1 MNSHRSRARL
11 VHAVAALAMLLLA
24 APPARGQRPAVPG
37 SISGIVVDS
46 ETMRPLTSVRLILQ
60 PSPAGILLERGDNP
74 VPFGKEARVVITD
87 SAGLY
92 RLGTLQAGNY
102 RLHARALG
110 YRPMTVDLRISES
123 HDSQLSV
130 GMLVQP
136 IHLEPVVA
144 RTAAVHPDR
153 SFAGTRAA
161 DPEDTRRV
169 LAERAR
175 QDRFLTGDT
184 RSITSA
190 DVQEALTLGEA
201 DLFRAL
207 QRVPGVETRDDYTA
221 ELWVRGA
228 SWDQTAVFFDGVP
241 LFNPLHGA
249 GLFSAVNTDA
259 VGAAF
264 LHAGVQPTELRS
276 GGAAVVALRS
286 RAGGAPGRR
295 GAAELSLV
303 SGRIVA
309 DGRTRGGRVGWM
321 VAGRRTYA
329 DLLPAGVSTAI
340 GAGVDRIPYSFRDVA
355 GRVDAHLGRGARIE
369 ASGIHEADR
378 LSGDIGGLVTATDGR
393 WGSNAGQLSLHHT
406 LGAGTLR
413 HSVGGSR
420 FAARADAREP
430 IPTISHC
437 SSCPGSYHPTHGPF
451 RGQPLD
457 NSVAYAFASGTWE
470 STHPSDSAR
479 WAAGYRAVRQEA
491 RYGTTGL
498 WPYRSAGPEETSA
511 DRGLAYLVLWGER
524 AWHPLPAVALESG
537 GRAEVGGRIAGA
549 GPVRLAPH
557 LALRYRAGA
566 GTSLSAGVAR
576 SFQYAQAIVPAGPGY
591 HPVAT
596 SHLFWTLA
604 DEDTPLL
611 RADVASLGIEQW
623 IGGATLLSAATYL
636 RHTSGVAT
644 PDPTP
649 GWMTDRPLFVA
660 ARGEARGVDLSV
672 RRLVGRWTGGVSY
685 AYNNAETE
693 AQGYRYAAPTS
704 RRHALDLT
712 SAVRVTRA
720 LRVGG
725 AYKVAS
731 GAAFTRYESA
741 LRECAMP
748 DDPAS
753 CRYLTYAREAG
764 AERAPTYRSADL
776 LLDWSGTVGGWQ
788 VGAFAQLH
796 NVLGDRNRAAYQ
808 SSRTVCRTA
817 AGARCADPIL
827 DPLPESFDAENN
839 LYLPGL
845 PRVPTV
851 GLRVVF

>member
-1 MNSHRSRARL
+1 
-11 VHAVAALAMLLLA
+11 MLLLA
-24 APPARGQRPAVPG
+24 APGARGQRPAVPG
-37 SISGIVVDS
+37 SIVGIVVDS
-46 ETMRPLTSVRLILQ
+46 ETMRPLASVRVILQ
-60 PSPAGILLERGDNP
+60 PSPAGIFLERGDNP
-74 VPFGKEARVVITD
+74 VPLGKEARVVVTD
-87 SAGLY
+87 SAGVY
-92 RLGTLQAGNY
+92 RLGTLQAGSY

-110 YRPMTVDLRISES
+110 YRPVTVDLRVSES
-123 HDSQLSV
+123 HDSQLSI
-130 GMLVQP
+130 GMMVQP
-136 IHLEPVVA
+136 IQLEPVVA
-144 RTAAVHPDR
+144 QAAAVHVDR
-153 SFAGTRAA
+153 SFAGTQAA
-161 DPEDTRRV
+161 DREDPGRV

-175 QDRFLTGDT
+175 QDRFLTSDT
-184 RSITSA
+184 RSITHA

-207 QRVPGVETRDDYTA
+207 QRVPGVGTRDDYTA

-228 SWDQTAVFFDGVP
+228 SWDQAAVFFDGVP

-264 LHAGVQPTELRS
+264 LHAGVQPAELRS

-286 RAGGAPGRR
+286 RAGGAPGHR

-303 SGRIVA
+303 SGRAVV
-309 DGRTRGGRVGWM
+309 DGRTRDGRVGWM

-329 DLLPAGVSTAI
+329 DLLPTGVSTAL
-340 GAGVDRIPYSFRDVA
+340 GAGPDRIPYSFRDVA
-355 GRVDAHLGRGARIE
+355 GRVDAHLGRGTRIE

-378 LSGDIGGLVTATDGR
+378 LSGDIDALVTATDAR
-393 WGSNAGQLSLHHT
+393 WGSNAGQLSLHHAF
-406 LGAGTLR
+406 GGGTLR
-413 HSVGGSR
+413 HSVGASR

-430 IPTISHC
+430 LPRICLPPCSGGYYPTR
-437 SSCPGSYHPTHGPF
+437 GPF
-451 RGQPLD
+451 RAQPLD

-470 STHPSDSAR
+470 SAYEPDSVR
-479 WAAGYRAVRQEA
+479 WAVGYRAVRQEA

-498 WPYRSAGPEETSA
+498 WPYRSAGREGTRA
-511 DRGLAYLVLWGER
+511 DHDLAYLVLWGER
-524 AWHPLPAVALESG
+524 AWHPLPGVALESG
-537 GRAEVGGRIAGA
+537 VRAEVGGQIAGA
-549 GPVRLAPH
+549 DAVRLAPH

-566 GTSLSAGVAR
+566 GTSLSAGAAR

-604 DEDTPLL
+604 DANTPLL
-611 RADVASLGIEQW
+611 RADVASVGIEQW
-623 IGGATLLSAATYL
+623 IGGSTLLSAAAYL
-636 RHTSGVAT
+636 RHTSGAAT

-660 ARGEARGVDLSV
+660 ADGEARGVDLSV
-672 RRLVGRWTGGVSY
+672 RRLLGRWTGGVSY
-685 AYNNAETE
+685 AYNHAELE
-693 AQGYRYAAPTS
+693 AGGYRYPAPTS

-712 SAVRVTRA
+712 TAVRVTQA

-731 GAAFTRYESA
+731 GAAFTRYDSA
-741 LRECAMP
+741 LRECTTP
-748 DDPAS
+748 DPAS
-753 CRYLTYAREAG
+753 CRYLTYAREPG
-764 AERAPTYRSADL
+764 AERAPVYRSADL
-776 LLDWSGTVGGWQ
+776 LLDWSGTVGGWE

-808 SSRTVCRTA
+808 SSRTVCRTP
-817 AGARCADPIL
+817 AGGRCSDPIL
-827 DPLPESFDAENN
+827 EPLPESFDPENN

-845 PRVPTV
+845 PRVPMV
-851 GLRVVF
+851 GLRVAF

>member
-1 MNSHRSRARL
+1 
-11 VHAVAALAMLLLA
+11 MLLLA
-24 APPARGQRPAVPG
+24 APAARGQRPAVPG
-37 SISGIVVDS
+37 SVLGIVVDS
-46 ETMRPLTSVRLILQ
+46 ETMQPLASVRLILQ
-60 PSPAGILLERGDNP
+60 PSPAGIFLERGDNP

-110 YRPMTVDLRISES
+110 YRPVTVDLRIGES
-123 HDSQLSV
+123 HDSQLSI

-144 RTAAVHPDR
+144 HSAAVHVDR
-153 SFAGTRAA
+153 SFAGTQAA
-161 DPEDTRRV
+161 DREDPQRV
-169 LAERAR
+169 LTERAR
-175 QDRFLTGDT
+175 QDRFLTSDT
-184 RSITSA
+184 RSITHA

-207 QRVPGVETRDDYTA
+207 QRVPGVGTRDDYSA

-286 RAGGAPGRR
+286 RAAAAPGHR
-295 GAAELSLV
+295 AAVELSLV
-303 SGRIVA
+303 SGRAVA
-309 DGRTRGGRVGWM
+309 DGRTRDGRVGWM

-329 DLLPAGVSTAI
+329 DLLPKGVSTAL
-340 GAGVDRIPYSFRDVA
+340 GAGLDRIPYSFRDVA
-355 GRVDAHLGRGARIE
+355 GRVDAHLGRGMRIE

-378 LSGDIGGLVTATDGR
+378 LSGDIGPLVTATDAR
-393 WGSNAGQLSLHHT
+393 WGSNAGQLSLHHAF
-406 LGAGTLR
+406 GGGTLR
-413 HSVGGSR
+413 HAMGASR
-420 FAARADAREP
+420 FAARADALEP
-430 IPTISHC
+430 LPTIC
-437 SSCPGSYHPTHGPF
+437 LPPCAGGYYPTRGPF
-451 RGQPLD
+451 RAQPLD

-479 WAAGYRAVRQEA
+479 WAVGYRAVKQKA

-498 WPYRSAGPEETSA
+498 WPYRSTGREGTRA
-511 DRGLAYLVLWGER
+511 DRDLAYLVLWGER
-524 AWHPLPAVALESG
+524 AWHASPAVALESG
-537 GRAEVGGRIAGA
+537 LRAEVGGQIDGA

-604 DEDTPLL
+604 DEHSPLL
-611 RADVASLGIEQW
+611 RADVASLGFEQW
-623 IGGATLLSAATYL
+623 IGGAVLLSAATYL

-649 GWMTDRPLFVA
+649 GWLTDRPLFVVA
-660 ARGEARGVDLSV
+660 QGEARGVDLSV
-672 RRLVGRWTGGVSY
+672 RRLLGRWTGGVSY
-685 AYNNAETE
+685 AYNDAELE
-693 AQGYRYAAPTS
+693 ARGYRYPAPTS

-712 SAVRVTRA
+712 SAVRVSRA

-731 GAAFTRYESA
+731 GAAFTRYDSA
-741 LRECAMP
+741 LRQCATP
-748 DDPAS
+748 DPAS
-753 CRYLTYAREAG
+753 CHYRAYAREPG
-764 AERAPTYRSADL
+764 AERAPAYRSADL
-776 LLDWSGTVGGWQ
+776 LLDWNGTVGGWQ

-808 SSRTVCRTA
+808 SSRTVCRTPS
-817 AGARCADPIL
+817 GARCSDPIL
-827 DPLPESFDAENN
+827 EPLPESFDPENN

-845 PRVPTV
+845 PRVPMV
-851 GLRVVF
+851 GLRVAF